1 MINIEANSIKY
12 NNKMSEEL
20 YVISGSKEEQYVA
33 LIPQIKAIIEGEE
46 DLVANLAN
54 IAAVLKQQFNWW
66 WVGFYWVDET
76 ELVLGPFQGP
86 IACTRIGLNK
96 GVCGTAWAK
105 SQTIIVPN
113 VAEFAGHIACSSAT
127 KSEIVIPIIKN
138 NVVLGV
144 LDCDSEL
151 LNHYDETDQKYL
163 EQLCMIITETLS

>member
-1 MINIEANSIKY
+1 MA
-12 NNKMSEEL
+12 EEL
-20 YVISGSKEEQYVA
+20 LILTHQSKAETYEG
-33 LIPQIKAIIEGEE
+33 LLPQIKALIEGEKN
-46 DLVANLAN
+46 LVANLAN
-54 IAAVLKQQFNWW
+54 IAGALKQTFNWW